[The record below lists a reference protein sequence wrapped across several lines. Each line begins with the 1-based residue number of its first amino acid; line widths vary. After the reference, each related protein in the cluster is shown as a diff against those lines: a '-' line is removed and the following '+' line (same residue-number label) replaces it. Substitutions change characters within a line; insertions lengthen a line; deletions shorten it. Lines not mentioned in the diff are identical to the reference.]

1 MKKFDLLKNK
11 NFMLLWFAHSVSSL
25 GDQVYSIAIM
35 WYVMLL
41 YKSTIYMGLS
51 LVFTQL
57 PILIFSPFAGVLADK
72 FNRKKILIICD
83 ILSAV
88 LIFIIFITSLNSK
101 LNIYTIYAVSFLV
114 SSVGAFFSPSMIS
127 LIPTFVEKKDL
138 PLANSMNRVTTSLY
152 GIIGPAF
159 AGVLIALL
167 GVKPLFIMN
176 SLSFLFSAL
185 CESFILLPSIINKHT
200 LQEKLNLL
208 IKVKEGF
215 QYCKKIKIV
224 FYFMLIAGCIDNFFS
239 APLDIYIPIY
249 SSKIFNMGS
258 SGYGLL
264 MALPAVGAILA
275 SIIFPF
281 MNKKDNV
288 YLKLTLWVSLEG
300 IFVITLGL
308 SKSLIFAFISLF
320 MLGFSTSMTNINL
333 SLIMQL
339 IVPNEFMGRISSIFS
354 MLASFTIPLG
364 YFFGGLLCSHIM
376 VSSIV
381 FFSGIIMTLAGI
393 STFKLTYKK
402 EFNIA
407 A

>member
-1 MKKFDLLKNK
+1 M
-11 NFMLLWFAHSVSSL
+11 
-25 GDQVYSIAIM
+25 
-35 WYVMLL
+35 
-41 YKSTIYMGLS
+41 
-51 LVFTQL
+51 
-57 PILIFSPFAGVLADK
+57 
-72 FNRKKILIICD
+72 
-83 ILSAV
+83 
-88 LIFIIFITSLNSK
+88 
-101 LNIYTIYAVSFLV
+101 YTIYAVSFLV

-152 GIIGPAF
+152 GIIDPAF

-185 CESFILLPSIINKHT
+185 CESFILLPSIINKNT

-354 MLASFTIPLG
+354 MLASFTILLG

-393 STFKLTYKK
+393 STFKFTYKK